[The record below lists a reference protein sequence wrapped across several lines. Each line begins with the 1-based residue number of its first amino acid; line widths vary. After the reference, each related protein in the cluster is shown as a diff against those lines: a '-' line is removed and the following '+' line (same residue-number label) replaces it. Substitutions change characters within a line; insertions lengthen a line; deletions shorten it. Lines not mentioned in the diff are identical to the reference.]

1 MEVPERRPASRPAI
15 GSGLGSAPGPHP
27 TGVMAGGLTIDEVLR
42 ASSLRGARVLAGAG
56 GLGRVVQRLN
66 VMEVPDILPW
76 VKPHE
81 LLLTTGYPLRHDP
94 GALADLVGDLDG
106 RGVVGLGIK
115 LGRYLDELPASV
127 LERADALGFPVLQLP
142 DGVGFDD
149 ILNQVLTDVLHR
161 QAAVLARS
169 EEVHRALVQIV
180 LGGGGLQEVTDEL
193 VGILGGAV
201 AATTPDGRVLA
212 VSGGSQAVGA
222 ALEGPHFDES
232 GRFRVER
239 SRPGVVLDLVPAD
252 GLAATELGPGSFIAV
267 PVVAGPVHHGH
278 LVAFS
283 SEVLDEIDVHALE
296 RAATVAA
303 LVVTKALAVS
313 AVESKYQ
320 GDFLRDLLSGRPG
333 SAESAVDHS
342 ASLGWDVDR
351 PLVVVVAE
359 LDPLPPSS
367 APPTVQSVR
376 PAQDRFASAW
386 TSVVRGRDS
395 AAAVVGFAHEVVVLL
410 GAADAAEAE
419 RSVSDVVAAVAGKGG
434 GGRRSFSTGVSR
446 RVDAP
451 AQLPAAY
458 EQARKALH
466 VGRQMQGPGAVAH
479 FDGLGV
485 FRLLS
490 LIPDSAELREFMTE
504 TLGDLADRD
513 DPDAVDLRHTLQVLL
528 ETNLNVAETARRLH
542 FHYNTLRYRIAKLE
556 RTLGPFTSDSTLRL
570 NLLLALQVLRMRGL

>member
-1 MEVPERRPASRPAI
+1 
-15 GSGLGSAPGPHP
+15 
-27 TGVMAGGLTIDEVLR
+27 MAGGLTIDEVLR
-42 ASSLRGARVLAGAG
+42 ASSLRGARVLAGAR

-81 LLLTTGYPLRHDP
+81 LLLTTGYPLRHAP
-94 GALADLVGDLDG
+94 ESLADLVGELDA

-115 LGRYLDELPASV
+115 LGRYLDELPAGV
-127 LERADALGFPVLQLP
+127 LQRADALGFPVLQLP
-142 DGVGFDD
+142 DAVGFDD

-212 VSGGSQAVGA
+212 VSGAAEAVDA
-222 ALEGPHFDES
+222 AVRGPHFDES

-239 SRPGVVLDLVPAD
+239 SRPGVVAD
-252 GLAATELGPGSFIAV
+252 PDSGPGSFVAV
-267 PVVAGPVHHGH
+267 PVAAGPVHHGH

-283 SEVLDEIDVHALE
+283 SQQVLEEIDVHALE

-333 SAESAVDHS
+333 SAELAVAHS

-359 LDPLPPSS
+359 LDPLPPSA
-367 APPTVQSVR
+367 APPTVLSVR
-376 PAQDRFASAW
+376 PAQERFAAAW
-386 TSVVRGRDS
+386 TSVVRARDA
-395 AAAVVGFAHEVVVLL
+395 AAAVVGFSHEVVVLL
-410 GAADAAEAE
+410 GAAGPAEAE
-419 RSVSDVVAAVAGKGG
+419 RAVADAVAAVAGNGG

-446 RVDAP
+446 QVASP

-490 LIPDSAELREFMTE
+490 LIPDSSELRDFMTE

-570 NLLLALQVLRMRGL
+570 NLLLALQVLRMRGI